1 MKKILKCEVFL
12 PIIQQP
18 ALESCRLFSRLSFL
32 WSSVTCRALRMRL
45 SQVDAL
51 VRSQRRSDWLN
62 KHVHSWNLRHFSL
75 LTRSGTCCKCCDS
88 GIYTVIVL
96 ASSRS
101 ARVWTWK
108 RFLLF
113 SFSTRIYAPG
123 CSISCVWQER
133 QMGCCFHP
141 GTFQRCLLF
150 LARNSLENMS
160 YEAFRIRSNQH
171 AEKTITIRVE

>member
-1 MKKILKCEVFL
+1 MAWFVPRGDLTDWISMSTVEIFG
-12 PIIQQP
+12 I
-18 ALESCRLFSRLSFL
+18 SLF
-32 WSSVTCRALRMRL
+32 WQDQERA
-45 SQVDAL
+45 A
-51 VRSQRRSDWLN
+51 
-62 KHVHSWNLRHFSL
+62 KF
-75 LTRSGTCCKCCDS
+75 CDS

-108 RFLLF
+108 RFLFF
-113 SFSTRIYAPG
+113 SFSTRICAPG

-133 QMGCCFHP
+133 QMGYCFHP

-160 YEAFRIRSNQH
+160 YEAAFRNNKMLKEPFLYDWNKSSRTSEFFSLTELRKIQSRENAINNDIPYAKAIFCVKQ
-171 AEKTITIRVE
+171 RVKYENA